1 MLSLIG
7 NVLLGFFGAVTMAVI
22 QPVMSVLFEESKDG
36 GITTALT
43 NNSSMFD
50 SIKQTFYSF
59 IYSIII
65 TTDRHAT
72 LLNLGYFIL
81 GMFVVKNI
89 IKYLSNIINVSIN
102 ERISRDMRYAVFTSL
117 LRQSLGYFN
126 KRKAGEL
133 ISVVTNEVPTMHGSI
148 SPFLGILFRNPIEIL
163 LLLFLLLSLSVKL
176 TMIAFSTSIITL
188 LLVKYTTQF
197 LRRYASRMSDANA
210 GFMTTLQEGISG
222 IRIIKAFNG
231 EGIIGKRFRQH
242 SVDYLRNSVK
252 MTRVNDLVPSISEIF
267 VIAALCVVLY
277 VGGDMVF
284 AVPQQMKGAE
294 LMTFLFALFAIMSPV
309 NAITSV
315 PSNIQRGL
323 VAAEKVY
330 AVIDQEPTIIDG
342 TQTITSFK
350 ENVTFNNVTFA
361 YNTDDVVKNVTLSIP
376 YGKKVALVGASG
388 SGKST
393 LVDLLIRFYDP
404 KSGTIT
410 MDGLDIKNLTLESY
424 RSRFGI
430 VSQEAILFNDTIANN
445 IAFGAKE
452 INQSDIENAARIA
465 YADEFIKHL
474 PDGYNT
480 YIGDRG
486 VMLSGGQRQRIAI
499 ARAIAQ
505 NPDILIFDEATSALD
520 SESEKIVQNAINN
533 VLENRTAV
541 IVAHRLSTI
550 INADLIVV
558 FDRGVIAEQGTHK
571 ELIDMNGIYKRLY
584 TIQYSQHEETH

>member
-1 MLSLIG
+1 
-7 NVLLGFFGAVTMAVI
+7 
-22 QPVMSVLFEESKDG
+22 
-36 GITTALT
+36 
-43 NNSSMFD
+43 
-50 SIKQTFYSF
+50 
-59 IYSIII
+59 
-65 TTDRHAT
+65 
-72 LLNLGYFIL
+72 
-81 GMFVVKNI
+81 
-89 IKYLSNIINVSIN
+89 
-102 ERISRDMRYAVFTSL
+102 
-117 LRQSLGYFN
+117 
-126 KRKAGEL
+126 
-133 ISVVTNEVPTMHGSI
+133 
-148 SPFLGILFRNPIEIL
+148 
-163 LLLFLLLSLSVKL
+163 
-176 TMIAFSTSIITL
+176 
-188 LLVKYTTQF
+188 
-197 LRRYASRMSDANA
+197 ASRMSDANA